1 MKDKIQAKINKKN
14 WKFHE
19 LLKLKDVAK
28 SVADELYH
36 ELNLKDQLELV
47 WEVQLDKTTTFGS
60 LFKSLVTE
68 KLEEQV
74 MIAFQ
79 DKFESATVNFSDEIS
94 DTPLVPVEKPAS
106 LADKYG
112 SLQTDVREATLGKD
126 LMEDLVKGKDVDMQ
140 IKNKSPSLKEKDG
153 QVQTRLG
160 NVKVKRVGGN
170 GL

>member
-1 MKDKIQAKINKKN
+1 LKDKIQAKINKKN

-28 SVADELYH
+28 SVAEELYH

-47 WEVQLDKTTTFGS
+47 WEVELDKTTTFGS

-106 LADKYG
+106 LADKY
-112 SLQTDVREATLGKD
+112 AKD
-126 LMEDLVKGKDVDMQ
+126 PMEDLVKGKDVDMP
-140 IKNKSPSLKEKDG
+140 IKNEEPTLKEKDG
-153 QVQTRLG
+153 KVQTRLG

-170 GL
+170 GF

>member
-1 MKDKIQAKINKKN
+1 MKEKIQEKINKKD

-28 SVADELYH
+28 TVAEELYH
-36 ELNLKDQLELV
+36 ELDLNDQLELV
-47 WEVQLDKTTTFGS
+47 WEVELDKTTTFGS
-60 LFKSLVTE
+60 LFKKLVTE

-79 DKFESATVNFSDEIS
+79 EKFESATVNFTAVEKSQ
-94 DTPLVPVEKPAS
+94 PLVPVEKPAS
-106 LADKYG
+106 LVDKY
-112 SLQTDVREATLGKD
+112 SDP
-126 LMEDLVKGKDVDMQ
+126 MEDLVKGKDVEMP
-140 IKNKSPSLKEKDG
+140 IKHEEPTLEEKDG
-153 QVQTRLG
+153 KVQTRLG

>member
-1 MKDKIQAKINKKN
+1 MKDKIQAKINSKD

-36 ELNLKDQLELV
+36 ELNLNDQLEMV

-79 DKFESATVNFSDEIS
+79 DKFESATVNFGNEIS

-106 LADKYG
+106 LADKY
-112 SLQTDVREATLGKD
+112 AKD
-126 LMEDLVKGKDVDMQ
+126 PMEDLVKGKDVDMP
-140 IKNKSPSLKEKDG
+140 IKNQEPTLKEKDG
-153 QVQTRLG
+153 EVQTRLG

-170 GL
+170 GF